1 MGAPAAGLDAGP
13 WLEPWPVPR
22 GTLGACRC
30 NESRM
35 RENHRRDPK
44 EGRDGRGTARVIERP
59 ERAPGLRHGEAHH
72 SPAVTQGRDRPAPE
86 RA

>member
-1 MGAPAAGLDAGP
+1 MMSGGMIVALRVAIA
-13 WLEPWPVPR
+13 
-22 GTLGACRC
+22 LGACRC